1 MKQFLSLMVFG
12 FVFSVFIISSVFA
25 YTDLRIE
32 IEYDD
37 RKIEVDIDYYEGI
50 NEIEREYTFDT
61 TDINKVYAEV
71 AQKLNITVA
80 EVEKAVVKIEKYES
94 NSKEENG
101 KKEYI
106 IEGKRLQELRTRVQE
121 KKEEVNVEA
130 EDKKTEL
137 QVKREEKKQEVQLK
151 LNTQLQKRANSI
163 IETFIARLENQD
175 LTVDQIITRIDTVIS
190 RLENL
195 SAQVRFRQL
204 STYIIEKLEAYKLEL
219 DNGISEIEAIFN
231 NIR

>member
-94 NSKEENG
+94 NSKEENR
-101 KKEYI
+101 KKEYT
-106 IEGKRLQELRTRVQE
+106 IEGKRLQDLRTRVQE
-121 KKEEVNVEA
+121 KKEEVNVEV
-130 EDKKTEL
+130 EDKKAEL
-137 QVKREEKKQEVQLK
+137 QVKREEKKQEVQLR

>member
-94 NSKEENG
+94 NSKEENR
-101 KKEYI
+101 KKEYT

-121 KKEEVNVEA
+121 KKEEVNVEV
-130 EDKKTEL
+130 EDKKAEL
-137 QVKREEKKQEVQLK
+137 QVKREEKKQEVQLR

>member
-94 NSKEENG
+94 NSKEENR
-101 KKEYI
+101 KKEYT

-121 KKEEVNVEA
+121 KKEEVNVEV
-130 EDKKTEL
+130 EDKKVEL
-137 QVKREEKKQEVQLK
+137 QVKREEKKQEVQLR